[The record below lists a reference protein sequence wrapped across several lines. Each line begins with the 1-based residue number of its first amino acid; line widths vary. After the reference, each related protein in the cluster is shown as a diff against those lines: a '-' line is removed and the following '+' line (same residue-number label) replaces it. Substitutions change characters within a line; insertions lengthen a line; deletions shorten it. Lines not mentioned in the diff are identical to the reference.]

1 MNSQII
7 KDSRLAEE
15 YLRVEHP
22 SGLTMLL
29 YPMKGFS
36 TAYAMF
42 STKYGSI
49 DTCFQRGEDA
59 DFVKVPE
66 GIAHYL
72 EHKMF
77 ESEEGD
83 AFEKYAQTGASANAF
98 TSFDKT
104 CYLFACTDR
113 FQESLE
119 ILLDCVT
126 HPYFTKETVEKE
138 QGIIAQE
145 IGMIED
151 NPDWQIY
158 TRMLRAMYHRHAART
173 SIAGT
178 VESIAEITAD
188 TLYDC
193 HKAFYTPANMILT
206 VVGDVDPVHV
216 IDLANRVLPKLSG
229 PIIERDYGTEPETVA
244 EKETVLEMEV
254 SAPQFL
260 AGFKCAPATEGDD
273 YMRAAILGDMAS
285 DILLGESSALYQ
297 RLYEQGLINPS
308 FGGAFEMM
316 PGVAYLYA
324 GGDSKDASAV
334 TDAIL
339 REAARI
345 AAEGVDEDYF
355 RRIRKASFG
364 ANLRGLNSFENIAVT
379 LTEGYFHGYDPLRF
393 PEVFESITPEDVAT
407 FLKTNV
413 TAERMVLS
421 RIVPKQ

>member
-1 MNSQII
+1 MPQNNQTLLE
-7 KDSRLAEE
+7 KTVADQWQTL
-15 YLRVEHP
+15 P
-22 SGLTMLL
+22 SGLTVLVR
-29 YPMKGFS
+29 PMPGYSS
-36 TAYAMF
+36 THVIYA
-42 STKYGSI
+42 TKFGSI
-49 DTCFQRGEDA
+49 DR
-59 DFVKVPE
+59 DFCLNGQTVHLPAGV
-66 GIAHYL
+66 AHFL

-77 ESEEGD
+77 EDEDGD
-83 AFEKYAQTGASANAF
+83 AFAKYAKTGANANAF
-98 TSFDKT
+98 TSFDRT
-104 CYLFACTDR
+104 CYLFTATQQLD
-113 FQESLE
+113 ESLDV
-119 ILLDCVT
+119 LLGMVG
-126 HPYFTKETVEKE
+126 HPYFTEQTIAKE
-138 QGIIAQE
+138 QGIIGQE
-145 IGMIED
+145 IRMIED

-260 AGFKCAPATEGDD
+260 AGFKCAPAAEGDD

-285 DILLGESSALYQ
+285 DILMGESSALYQ

-324 GGDSKDASAV
+324 GGDSKDANAV

-393 PEVFESITPEDVAT
+393 PEVFESITPEDITA
-407 FLKTNV
+407 FLKANV

>member
-1 MNSQII
+1 MKETFYERIGEAVCRE
-7 KDSRLAEE
+7 RLTN
-15 YLRVEHP
+15 
-22 SGLTMLL
+22 GLEVCVVPKPG
-29 YPMKGFS
+29 YAKKYAFFS
-36 TAYAMF
+36 TR
-42 STKYGSI
+42 YGGM
-49 DTCFQRGEDA
+49 DTRFCLDGQWLNTPA
-59 DFVKVPE
+59 

-77 ESEEGD
+77 DTREGN
-83 AFEKYAQTGASANAF
+83 ALQELAKNGAEPNAF
-98 TSFDKT
+98 TANAMTAYYFDST
-104 CYLFACTDR
+104 EHFEENLR
-113 FQESLE
+113 
-119 ILLDCVT
+119 ILLSFVSI
-126 HPYFTKETVEKE
+126 PYFTDESVAKE
-138 QGIIAQE
+138 QGIIGQE
-145 IGMIED
+145 IRMIED

-206 VVGDVDPVHV
+206 VVGDVDSVHV

>member
-1 MNSQII
+1 MKETFYERIGEAVCRE
-7 KDSRLAEE
+7 RLTN
-15 YLRVEHP
+15 
-22 SGLTMLL
+22 GLEVCVMPKPG
-29 YPMKGFS
+29 YAKKYAFFS
-36 TAYAMF
+36 TR
-42 STKYGSI
+42 YGGM
-49 DTCFQRGEDA
+49 DTRFCLDGQWLNTPA
-59 DFVKVPE
+59 

-77 ESEEGD
+77 DTREGN
-83 AFEKYAQTGASANAF
+83 ALQELAKNGAEPNAF
-98 TSFDKT
+98 TANAMTAYYFDST
-104 CYLFACTDR
+104 EHFEENLR
-113 FQESLE
+113 
-119 ILLDCVT
+119 ILLSFVSI
-126 HPYFTKETVEKE
+126 PYFTDESVAKE
-138 QGIIAQE
+138 QGIIGQE
-145 IGMIED
+145 IRMIED

-285 DILLGESSALYQ
+285 DIPLGESSALYQ

-324 GGDSKDASAV
+324 GGDSNDPSAV
-334 TDAIL
+334 MEAIL
-339 REAARI
+339 EEAQRLTRE
-345 AAEGVDEDYF
+345 GLDPDYWQ
-355 RRIRKASFG
+355 RMKRGNFG
-364 ANLRGLNSFENIAVT
+364 ASLKGLNSFDSIAISLV
-379 LTEGYFHGYDPLRF
+379 EGCFQHFDPLRF
-393 PEVFESITPEDVAT
+393 PEIYDSITPQDVLDFIREHICRSRAALSVIYPKED
-407 FLKTNV
+407 
-413 TAERMVLS
+413 
-421 RIVPKQ
+421 